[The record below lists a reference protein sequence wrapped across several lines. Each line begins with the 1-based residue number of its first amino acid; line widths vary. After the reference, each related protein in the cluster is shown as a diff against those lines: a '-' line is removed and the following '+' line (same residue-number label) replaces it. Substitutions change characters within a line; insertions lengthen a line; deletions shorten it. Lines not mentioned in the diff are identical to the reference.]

1 MWFTV
6 KGPWTKTLEFTPIPR
21 FCRLSLMGGF
31 VALLLCGQL
40 FPGMELD
47 LWTVSQLWLSAGRV
61 TLNHWDKM
69 AAHLCTNN
77 APTMAEGSLF
87 YTRITRLTRVFLHP
101 PLPRAAVGVIYFPW
115 AEPMHCA
122 GLTSERL
129 GNWLKVPTGKMHSRP
144 CTPSLTHW
152 TLGKTM
158 QSPARGTK
166 RALLTPLPVS
176 RFRVLEES
184 TS

>member
-1 MWFTV
+1 
-6 KGPWTKTLEFTPIPR
+6 
-21 FCRLSLMGGF
+21 
-31 VALLLCGQL
+31 
-40 FPGMELD
+40 
-47 LWTVSQLWLSAGRV
+47 
-61 TLNHWDKM
+61 M
-69 AAHLCTNN
+69 AS
-77 APTMAEGSLF
+77 GSLF

-115 AEPMHCA
+115 AIQMHCA
-122 GLTSERL
+122 GLASERL

-166 RALLTPLPVS
+166 RALLTPFPLTSSGYWKRAPRSNHRGFLHLLIAILWQFVATFCNFLQLFS
-176 RFRVLEES
+176 NFLQHLLQPFGNFRNLFLAFLQPF
-184 TS
+184 